1 MFALRSFPRMGRG
14 LYHNQW
20 SGRQYSSTARLLN
33 PLEAQQQEQLI
44 RNPPRPYTE
53 LYKQEWKAVVGGDF
67 KGVGDLVFKVP
78 EKEKYLVV
86 ETKHLGDCSAK
97 KKQTKCSKARKQAR
111 NYAGW
116 FKALHPNAS
125 VEMAIHTEVH
135 GVQKLQK

>member
-1 MFALRSFPRMGRG
+1 MGRG

-44 RNPPRPYTE
+44 RNPPGPYTQ
-53 LYKQEWKAVVGGDF
+53 LYKQEWEAVVGGVF

-86 ETKHLGDCSAK
+86 ETKHLGDCSGK
-97 KKQTKCSKARKQAR
+97 RRRSKCWKGRKQVR
-111 NYAGW
+111 NYARW
-116 FKALHPNAS
+116 FKALYPHAS
-125 VEMAIHTEVH
+125 VKMAIHTEVH
-135 GVQKLQK
+135 GVQYLE